1 MNKNY
6 RNYLSA
12 MEAQRRVADVRGV
25 VAGQFSGISD
35 ILSDVDIIVSWFVG
49 SKDCRCPI
57 TEQVNDAVLKREAI
71 KMNVINSN
79 MLSIEQATNLL
90 LQNSQRKADNN
101 YEVKNISFQEILEQ
115 KKDLASEVKF
125 SKHANQRLESRNIN
139 LSEEQLGR
147 LNQGVTQAR
156 DKSINESL
164 VMMDN
169 LAFIVNVKNNTVV
182 TALEQNEANNIFT
195 NIDGAVIV

>member
-1 MNKNY
+1 MN
-6 RNYLSA
+6 
-12 MEAQRRVADVRGV
+12 G
-25 VAGQFSGISD
+25 
-35 ILSDVDIIVSWFVG
+35 
-49 SKDCRCPI
+49 
-57 TEQVNDAVLKREAI
+57 
-71 KMNVINSN
+71 INSN

-90 LQNSQRKADNN
+90 LQNSQKKADN
-101 YEVKNISFQEILEQ
+101 YHEGKKISFQEILEQ
-115 KKDLASEVKF
+115 KANISSEVKF

-139 LSEEQLGR
+139 LSKEQLGR

-182 TALEQNEANNIFT
+182 TALEQSEQNNIFT